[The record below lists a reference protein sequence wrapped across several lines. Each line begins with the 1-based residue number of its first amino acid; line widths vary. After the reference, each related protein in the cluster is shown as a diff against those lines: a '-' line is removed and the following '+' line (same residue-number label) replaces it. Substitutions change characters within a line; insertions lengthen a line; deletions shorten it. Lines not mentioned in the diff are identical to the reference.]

1 MTGIDARRMADLL
14 ATIAAMFDDEFQMR
28 SFMFDDTTRD
38 SQTCW
43 RDPDRA
49 KRRYINGVKQ
59 MRRAAIYAKWMAL
72 LINGEVSYTAF
83 QSGISAEIGRLML
96 NYDELYKKDKSHDNR
111 QDELERDLSRD
122 VR

>member
-28 SFMFDDTTRD
+28 PFMFDDTPRD
-38 SQTCW
+38 SHTCW
-43 RDPDRA
+43 RETDMA

-72 LINGEVSYTAF
+72 LINGQVTYTAF

-96 NYDELYKKDKSHDNR
+96 NYDELYKKDISHDNR
-111 QDELERDLSRD
+111 QDELGRDRSRD